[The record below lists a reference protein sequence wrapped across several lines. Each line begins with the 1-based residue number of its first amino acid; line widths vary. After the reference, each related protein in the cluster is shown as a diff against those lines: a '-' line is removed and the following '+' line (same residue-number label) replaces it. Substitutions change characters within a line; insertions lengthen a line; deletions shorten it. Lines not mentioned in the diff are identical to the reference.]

1 MRFPNTQVESDE
13 NITNSEKVVWNEI
26 IFDIYFNDYVTCADG
41 LSICTIEVDEIV
53 NLLEPL
59 NSNSDAEIDKEIL
72 IVTFISCFTWFGK

>member
-1 MRFPNTQVESDE
+1 MRFPDTHVESDE
-13 NITNSEKVVWNEI
+13 NIANSEKVVWNKI
-26 IFDIYFNDYVTCADG
+26 TSDIDFNDYVTCADG